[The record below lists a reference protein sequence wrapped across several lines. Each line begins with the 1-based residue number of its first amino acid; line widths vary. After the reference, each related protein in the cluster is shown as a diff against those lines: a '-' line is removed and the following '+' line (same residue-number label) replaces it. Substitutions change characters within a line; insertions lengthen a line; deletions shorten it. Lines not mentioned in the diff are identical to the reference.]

1 MTIGY
6 IFSYFGDG
14 GAEENAYL
22 LAQSAK
28 DAGYKPLFIISSFSI
43 LAMKRLES
51 HGFEVVNLPMESSF
65 GIGDVLQSAKD
76 LKKII
81 RDKNINII
89 HAHML
94 REQSLAIISKML
106 GSKFKLA
113 RTFHRFDQF
122 NKKMK
127 PLMPIYRKFTDA
139 FIAICPEMKHYLA
152 KNGISGKV
160 HMINNGVAQVKAL
173 DHVKALGFIGRLT
186 PEKGILEFISA
197 NLDILK
203 QNDMVIAGD
212 GPDYK
217 KIQELAKTNNLKI
230 TLLGNITDKADY
242 YKRISVLVLPSETE
256 VLPLVILEAYSCG
269 LPVVAFNLL
278 SLKGLVGKENG
289 ELVDYPN
296 YSQLGA
302 TAVKIMAKSGSYSKA
317 NIARY
322 TSEYSVS
329 KMWNDTGKL
338 YENLIGLHK

>member
-22 LAQSAK
+22 LARSAK
-28 DAGYKPLFIISSFSI
+28 DAGHKPLFIISSFSI
-43 LAMKRLES
+43 LAMKRLEDQ
-51 HGFEVVNLPMESSF
+51 GFDVINLPMESSF
-65 GIGDVLQSAKD
+65 DLGAVLQSAKN

-81 RDKNINII
+81 QDKDIDII

-106 GSKFKLA
+106 GSKFKLV

-139 FIAICPEMKHYLA
+139 FIAICPEMKQYLA

-160 HMINNGVAQVKAL
+160 HMINNGVAQVNAP

-186 PEKGILEFISA
+186 PEKGILKFISA
-197 NLDILK
+197 NIDILK

-269 LPVVAFNLL
+269 LPVVAFSLP
-278 SLKGLVGKENG
+278 SLKELISKNNG
-289 ELVDYPN
+289 EVVDYPD
-296 YSQLGA
+296 YSRLGDA
-302 TAVKIMAKSGSYSKA
+302 AVKIMTKSGSYSKA
-317 NIARY
+317 NIAKY